1 MVSARDKSRRSGVV
15 TITDVARAAGVSP
28 MTVSRVVSGSRNVGE
43 EARRCVLAAVKS
55 LRYSPNL
62 AGRSLRTRGG
72 YKIGLLYSNPS
83 AAYLNPL
90 LVGALQQCSL
100 SGSTLVI
107 EQCGGIKSQRT
118 AAGKLLSARVDGVI
132 LPPPLC
138 DSTSMLTHLEEEGV
152 PALAFATARPREGTS
167 CVRIDDYEAAR
178 AITKHLIDLGHRD
191 IGFIQ
196 GDPKHSPTAL
206 RTAGFLA
213 VMSESHLPVARE
225 FMSQGL
231 FTYRSGLA
239 AAQQLLTGKRR
250 PTAIFSSNDDMA
262 AAVVSIAH
270 GLGLRVPEDLSV
282 CGFDD
287 TAIATIVWPE
297 LTTIHQPVS
306 NMAHAA
312 VALLIEEIRRRRAG
326 LPGAAKHERAK
337 FTLVKRASS
346 ARPARAHSG
355 ATTRSG

>member
-1 MVSARDKSRRSGVV
+1 MSNPGKSRRSGVV
-15 TITDVARAAGVSP
+15 TILDVARNAGVSP
-28 MTVSRVVSGSRNVGE
+28 MTVSRVMSGRKYVGE
-43 EARRCVLAAVKS
+43 ETRRRVLVAVKA
-55 LRYSPNL
+55 LKYSPNL
-62 AGRSLRTRGG
+62 AGRSLRTSGA
-72 YKIGLLYSNPS
+72 YKIGMLYSNPS

-90 LVGALQQCSL
+90 LVGALQQCAV

-107 EQCGGIKSQRT
+107 EQCGGFRSQRAAVEKLL
-118 AAGKLLSARVDGVI
+118 AAGVDGVI

-138 DSTSMLTHLEEEGV
+138 DSIATLSHLEEEGV
-152 PALAFATARPREGTS
+152 PALAFATGRPREGTA

-178 AITKHLIDLGHRD
+178 AMTRHLIDLGHRD
-191 IGFIQ
+191 IAFIQ

-213 VMSESHLPVARE
+213 AISESRLALVRE
-225 FMSQGL
+225 FMTQGL

-239 AAQQLLTGKRR
+239 AAQQLLSGKRR

-262 AAVVSIAH
+262 AAVISIAH
-270 GLGLRVPEDLSV
+270 GLGLRVPHDLSV

-306 NMAHAA
+306 SMAHAA
-312 VALLIEEIRRRRAG
+312 VAILIDEIRRRRAG
-326 LPGAAKHERAK
+326 LPGTAKHESAK

-346 ARPARAHSG
+346 APPAKQSPVKA
-355 ATTRSG
+355 A